1 MASTSSSRESLGTSL
16 NRRPINSEFVVAQ
29 PPRTEVERSATFARE
44 DKTTPPDDTASY
56 HLQRYFHP
64 VLQWILYFSKQ
75 FLKIDPLA
83 KSVFYVLLTVVCS
96 GASPVFEPFRE
107 YSFFQKTS
115 FLNQYFVKF
124 SWGWTF
130 WLLLVFF
137 SLCGY
142 VESDGRMLRIGRNLT
157 RLVIGTAVW
166 YFVTLTFI
174 GGIEKRTGTCS
185 KTDIKSRKECVEAGN
200 TWMQFDISGHA
211 FLLVYCSL
219 LILEEARGFFDWESE
234 DVQDT
239 DVPETVKDV
248 RYEDHIKPYVTIAIR
263 VLAVAISVLALIWD
277 WMLIVT
283 LVYYHSFFQR
293 ILGVALGIV
302 AWFLTYR
309 VWYPRFYPGPPGDM
323 SGEAS
328 R

>member
-1 MASTSSSRESLGTSL
+1 MLLSSEDMASTSSSRESVGTSL
-16 NRRPINSEFVVAQ
+16 NRRPINSEFGVAQ
-29 PPRTEVERSATFARE
+29 PPRTERERSAVFARD

-56 HLQRYFHP
+56 QLQRYFHP

-83 KSVFYVLLTVVCS
+83 KSVFYMLLTVLCS

-142 VESDGRMLRIGRNLT
+142 VESDGRMYKIGRNIT
-157 RLVIGTAVW
+157 RLVVGTAVW

-185 KTDIKSRKECVEAGN
+185 KTDITSRKV
-200 TWMQFDISGHA
+200 
-211 FLLVYCSL
+211 V
-219 LILEEARGFFDWESE
+219 
-234 DVQDT
+234 
-239 DVPETVKDV
+239 
-248 RYEDHIKPYVTIAIR
+248 
-263 VLAVAISVLALIWD
+263 
-277 WMLIVT
+277 
-283 LVYYHSFFQR
+283 
-293 ILGVALGIV
+293 
-302 AWFLTYR
+302 
-309 VWYPRFYPGPPGDM
+309 
-323 SGEAS
+323 
-328 R
+328 